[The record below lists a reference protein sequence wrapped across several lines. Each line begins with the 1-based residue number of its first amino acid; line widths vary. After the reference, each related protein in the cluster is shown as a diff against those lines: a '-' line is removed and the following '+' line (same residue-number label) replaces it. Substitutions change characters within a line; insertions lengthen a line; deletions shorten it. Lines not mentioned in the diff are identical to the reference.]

1 MLSNAQ
7 PPLGAGRHQPAL
19 VAHQLRVSR
28 LAAEE
33 AGVQLGVGGPGV
45 RLGVRLGVW
54 LGPILGV
61 GVCVAH
67 ADSPLC
73 DGDMMGGE
81 RRKAQLRPEL
91 TAS

>member
-7 PPLGAGRHQPAL
+7 PHLGAGRHQPAL

-45 RLGVRLGVW
+45 HLGVR